1 MGRESKIFA
10 KCDSRCRFRATRVY
24 NGWRSVMA
32 KTCILAGLLSIS
44 LAGALPAQQSAPC
57 DRACLE
63 GFVDKYLD
71 AMTAH
76 DPKLVPL
83 AKNVKLTE
91 NGQKL
96 VLPDG
101 LWNSMV
107 GKGTYR
113 LFVDDP
119 QAQSVAFIGTIKE
132 EGRAPSEPISGVIA
146 LRLKLENRQIT
157 EAEALVV
164 RNPMT
169 AERLDK
175 MGAPRPAFLA
185 AVPEAQRMSRADLIK
200 TANMYFSGMQQ
211 NDGKGNYPFA
221 DDCDRLEN
229 GMQTTNAPL
238 KEGQTKPD
246 PATATNYSAAWSC
259 KEQFQSGLLHFVT
272 MIRDRRYVAVDQ
284 ERGLVFAFAF
294 FDHTA
299 GQTRH
304 FETPGG
310 RAVVAGPTQPWT
322 WEIAEMFK
330 VDNGKLH
337 QIEAILDRS
346 PYRMTS
352 GWSSWEDGMSDRAR
366 DVALG
371 SR

>member
-1 MGRESKIFA
+1 
-10 KCDSRCRFRATRVY
+10 
-24 NGWRSVMA
+24 MA
-32 KTCILAGLLSIS
+32 KTLIAMGVLGLL
-44 LAGALPAQQSAPC
+44 LASGLAAQSGSGKNGAC

-63 GFVDKYLD
+63 RLVDQYLD
-71 AMTAH
+71 AVTAH

-83 AKNVKLTE
+83 AKNVKFTE

-96 VLPDG
+96 VIPDG

-119 QAQSVAFIGTIKE
+119 QAGSVAFIGTIKE
-132 EGRAPSEPISGVIA
+132 EGRTPEEPIGSVIA
-146 LRLKLENRQIT
+146 LRLKVDHGQIS
-157 EAEALVV
+157 EAETFVV
-164 RNPMT
+164 RNKDT
-169 AERLDK
+169 AERLEK
-175 MGAPRPAFLA
+175 IGTPNHLFLE

-200 TANMYFSGMQQ
+200 TSNMYFSGMQQ
-211 NDGKGNYPFA
+211 NDGKADYPFT
-221 DDCDRLEN
+221 DDCNRIEN

-238 KEGQTKPD
+238 KDGQARPD
-246 PATATNYSAAWSC
+246 PATATNYSSAWGC

-272 MIRDRRYVAVDQ
+272 RIRDRRYVAVDQ
-284 ERGLVFAFAF
+284 ERGLVFSFVF
-294 FDHTA
+294 FDHSA
-299 GQTRH
+299 GKTRH
-304 FETPGG
+304 FETPNG

-330 VDNGKLH
+330 VENGKLH
-337 QIEAILDRS
+337 QIEAVLDRA

-352 GWSSWEDGMSDRAR
+352 GWSTWEDGMTDRAR
-366 DVALG
+366 DVTG